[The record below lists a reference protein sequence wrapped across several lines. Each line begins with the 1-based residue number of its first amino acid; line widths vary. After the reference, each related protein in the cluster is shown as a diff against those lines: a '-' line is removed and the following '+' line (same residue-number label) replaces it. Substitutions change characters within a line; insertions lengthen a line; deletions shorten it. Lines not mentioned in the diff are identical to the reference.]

1 MKKIVKER
9 DDIVFYIKMY
19 PLRSHPS
26 AYKKSKAIV
35 CAKSLKLLD
44 DAFAGKQLPEPS
56 CETTEVD
63 DNIKLA
69 ENLGITGTPA
79 IVLQDGAIVPGYKD
93 AETLVRIIEA
103 SVAAE
108 EEIAEEGPGEA
119 EEAAAA
125 PEEEEAEE
133 TSPEPEKEEERAVP
147 WY

>member
-1 MKKIVKER
+1 MKKILKER

-19 PLRSHPS
+19 PLRSHPA

-56 CETTEVD
+56 CETTEID

-69 ENLGITGTPA
+69 ESLGISGTPA
-79 IVLQDGAIVPGYKD
+79 MVLQDGAIVPGYKD
-93 AETLVRIIEA
+93 AETLVRIIES
-103 SVAAE
+103 SVEAE
-108 EEIAEEGPGEA
+108 EELAEEVPGEPEEEAATEA
-119 EEAAAA
+119 EED
-125 PEEEEAEE
+125 EEEA
-133 TSPEPEKEEERAVP
+133 SSEPKKAIP